1 MTGIKEG
8 IGTVLHGF
16 ISHGHGLV
24 GRKEGKI
31 RQAFRKGLL
40 DGQARRWR
48 RRFKADGQE
57 DDVFIS
63 VSFRIFISIEGRI
76 DDFYMGPFAA
86 GIGQAHFRTGDAHE
100 VTEGADSH
108 AFFQGQPDSLVDIA
122 DRRDADR
129 AARSGNDVDLGRQD
143 LADALS
149 EDFMGVGPADFHDAD
164 FRPVITADDIQG
176 RPLLCFCHQSSSS
189 RISSVSSAS
198 LLVILAIAMPAWT
211 MT

>member
-1 MTGIKEG
+1 MAGIEEG
-8 IGTVLHGF
+8 IGAVFHRF
-16 ISHGHGLV
+16 IGHGHGLIGREQGEIRHPV
-24 GRKEGKI
+24 GD
-31 RQAFRKGLL
+31 GLF
-40 DGQARRWR
+40 DGQARRR
-48 RRFKADGQE
+48 CRRFKADGQE
-57 DDVFIS
+57 DDVFIR
-63 VSFRIFISIEGRI
+63 VRLGIVVGIEGRI
-76 DDFYMGPFAA
+76 DDFHMSPLTA
-86 GIGQAHFRTGDAHE
+86 GVSQAHRTAGDADE
-100 VTEGADSH
+100 VTKGADGD
-108 AFFQGQPDSLVDIA
+108 AFFQSQPDSLVDIA